1 MLKKTDNP
9 RAVLFVVLCL
19 SVMCMAFGGAA
30 RGSDLLESI
39 RDGREPARE
48 EQFGGTVGATVDSF
62 GDDADYFGDDA
73 DYFGDDTDYFGDDTD
88 YFGDYTDYFGDY
100 TDYFGD
106 YTDYSTEYDF
116 LFDGKPTFWNRIKG
130 RFTDTRLVF
139 GDFCNLFFLT
149 SPTVE
154 FSVRNLLSL
163 PNTIYQHYKMAR
175 EGAGIRQQ
183 MRREVQQA
191 CRDSYNRAM
200 QDLEKI
206 MAMQTGHSA
215 TAEKKKGQVLDNLLK
230 SGVPP
235 GVVDKH
241 MDHLDDKIAALKKAE
256 TDARQTAEEDRLR
269 RRSAVLK
276 TPRISQLEPEN
287 GRLGYSWCG
296 PTSLRMIYTY
306 YGRNESTRDIANRI
320 YDWKGHTGTYS
331 TSIVSDANKHGF
343 PGTYIKTSCD
353 FEFLE
358 ARLNEGKPVIVNV
371 DVSYKYGHYM
381 VLVGLEGDRVILNDP
396 YYKGVRREMSRS
408 AFLADWD
415 GRSRRCIV
423 VQK

>member
-1 MLKKTDNP
+1 MWRIGTGVKCHMVTMLRRNNKH
-9 RAVLFVVLCL
+9 RAALSLGLYL
-19 SVMCMAFGGAA
+19 SVMCVAFGSAA
-30 RGSDLLESI
+30 RGSDLFESI
-39 RDGREPARE
+39 KDNREQPVRA
-48 EQFGGTVGATVDSF
+48 EQVGGTP
-62 GDDADYFGDDA
+62 GDTTGYFGDTT
-73 DYFGDDTDYFGDDTD
+73 GNLG
-88 YFGDYTDYFGDY
+88 
-100 TDYFGD
+100 
-106 YTDYSTEYDF
+106 EYYF
-116 LFDGKPTFWNRIKG
+116 LFDEKPTLWSRIKG
-130 RFTDTRLVF
+130 RFTDGRLAF
-139 GDFCNLFFLT
+139 GDFFNLFFLT

-154 FSVRNLLSL
+154 FFATNLLSF
-163 PNTIYQHYKMAR
+163 PNTLYQHYKMAC
-175 EGAGIRQQ
+175 EGADIRQQ

-191 CRDSYNRAM
+191 RRDSYSRAM
-200 QDLEKI
+200 QVLGTI
-206 MAMQTGHSA
+206 MSMKAGSSA
-215 TAEKKKGQVLDNLLK
+215 AAEKNKEQVLDNLLT

-235 GVVDKH
+235 EVVDEH
-241 MDHLDDKIAALKKAE
+241 MGHLNDKIDVLKKAE
-256 TDARQTAEEDRLR
+256 AAARRKVEQKRLR

-296 PTSLRMIYTY
+296 PTSLRMIYAY
-306 YGRNESTRDIANRI
+306 YGRKESTRDIANRI

-331 TSIVSDANKHGF
+331 TSIVSDAKKHGF
-343 PGTYIKTSCD
+343 PNTYIKTSCD
-353 FEFLE
+353 FEFLA
-358 ARLNEGKPVIVNV
+358 ARLNEGKPIIVNV